1 MRYEMSKACRLS
13 PRCLLAALAF
23 AASAHAGAAG
33 PDAAAPEVRFQNEI
47 AYVSGGVGSDER
59 DTMHAMARRFNVR
72 LNVVSARTGEA
83 LSDVDVSV
91 ADERGTLRLRVR
103 TEGPLLYM
111 RLPRGRYQITAAYR
125 GVMQTLSIR
134 AGAQP
139 VDAVVRLRIEPGAD
153 EWLLCKRDCP
163 RTGAR
168 PTMR

>member
-1 MRYEMSKACRLS
+1 
-13 PRCLLAALAF
+13 
-23 AASAHAGAAG
+23 
-33 PDAAAPEVRFQNEI
+33 
-47 AYVSGGVGSDER
+47 
-59 DTMHAMARRFNVR
+59 MHAMARRFNVR

-168 PTMR
+168 PTTR

>member
-1 MRYEMSKACRLS
+1 MSHASRLLQ
-13 PRCLLAALAF
+13 RCLFAALAL

-33 PDAAAPEVRFQNEI
+33 PDAAAAPEVRFQNEI

-59 DTMHAMARRFNVR
+59 DTLHAMVRRFNVR

-91 ADERGTLRLRVR
+91 ADDRGKLRLRVR

-111 RLPRGRYQITAAYR
+111 RLPRGHYQITAAYR
-125 GVMQTLSIR
+125 GAMQTLGVR

-139 VDAVVRLRIEPGAD
+139 VDAVVRLHIEPGAD
-153 EWLLCKRDCP
+153 EWLLCKRGCP
-163 RTGAR
+163 RAGAR
-168 PTMR
+168 PATR